1 MNKTMI
7 KTAVIPG
14 AIALAATLLSVC
26 LPFNAIAAIGLVAVG
41 GLLSIAALEYGRS
54 EKRALR

>member
-1 MNKTMI
+1 MNNTMI

-26 LPFNAIAAIGLVAVG
+26 LPFNAVAAIGLIAVAGVV
-41 GLLSIAALEYGRS
+41 SIFALEYGRA